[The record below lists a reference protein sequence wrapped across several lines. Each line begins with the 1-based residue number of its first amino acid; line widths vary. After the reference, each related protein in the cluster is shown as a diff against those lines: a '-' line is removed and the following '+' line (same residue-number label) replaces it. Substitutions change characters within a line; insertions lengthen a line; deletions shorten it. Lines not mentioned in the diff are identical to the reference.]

1 MAKDMSTGAMVTLAI
16 ITIIAATS
24 TGVVQAA
31 RVLDQRAQYRALSL
45 AGTPLSTLHRAR
57 SHEIG
62 LPLAVTVLVSAGF
75 VLVLMLPFL
84 SYLDVTLVLRFLVA
98 AAVAAATM
106 MVSVAASRGLVRRA
120 AGVTP

>member
-1 MAKDMSTGAMVTLAI
+1 M
-16 ITIIAATS
+16 
-24 TGVVQAA
+24 
-31 RVLDQRAQYRALSL
+31 
-45 AGTPLSTLHRAR
+45 
-57 SHEIG
+57 
-62 LPLAVTVLVSAGF
+62 TVLVSAGF